1 MSSGGI
7 LYFVGLSSLP
17 PIKLRAQD
25 HHERVESL
33 FLSSEERK
41 EVSVFNHV
49 LGVQHGS
56 GKSGF
61 RWKPLTKIPLTRFR
75 KTKKDFLGERKTR
88 FRKIVLE
95 RQYFL
100 DDRTSPFVEIVPVGL
115 TL

>member
-1 MSSGGI
+1 MLSEWLRDRITYFGTTDNDHMSSGGI

-49 LGVQHGS
+49 LGVQQEEWFILAS
-56 GKSGF
+56 LCYSLFLK
-61 RWKPLTKIPLTRFR
+61 KIYAWNLCTNNQR
-75 KTKKDFLGERKTR
+75 K
-88 FRKIVLE
+88 
-95 RQYFL
+95 
-100 DDRTSPFVEIVPVGL
+100 
-115 TL
+115 